1 MLLLCRS
8 SILRSE
14 GEKGGAAL
22 ITAGSSCR
30 SQGLL
35 PRKTH
40 LVSEIVLFGSVSTAV
55 AIRSFSFS
63 KRKGEKRKS
72 TRKNDNN
79 QGLLNSRS
87 PSFRA
92 NNLFAS
98 LPSFP
103 IGRLRGRRCNEPLHP
118 EFSLASLSLPELAN
132 ETGTGNGAASLSLS
146 IIKGT
151 GENGSRSRQLR
162 ASSPTVY
169 RRSL

>member
-132 ETGTGNGAASLSLS
+132 ETGTGNGAASLS

-151 GENGSRSRQLR
+151 AENGSRSRQLR

>member
-1 MLLLCRS
+1 MPKPRPS
-8 SILRSE
+8 SAKNSSGVGNCPFWLRIDCCCYTLVFIFQKKE
-14 GEKGGAAL
+14 
-22 ITAGSSCR
+22 
-30 SQGLL
+30 
-35 PRKTH
+35 RK
-40 LVSEIVLFGSVSTAV
+40 
-55 AIRSFSFS
+55 
-63 KRKGEKRKS
+63 KRKS

-132 ETGTGNGAASLSLS
+132 ETGTGNGAASLS

-151 GENGSRSRQLR
+151 AENGSRSRQLR